1 MSRATA
7 DIPHL
12 LTQLLTTI
20 LLNTSFSVNKGHYV
34 GWTKLKPI
42 N

>member
-1 MSRATA
+1 MSRATP

-12 LTQLLTTI
+12 LTQLLTTL
-20 LLNTSFSVNKGHYV
+20 LLNTSFSVNRGHYMA
-34 GWTKLKPI
+34 WTKLKPI